1 MRTRYP
7 ARMLT
12 IIPEA
17 LARYV
22 EAHSAPESELFQALR
37 EETHANLSSP
47 QMQVGRVEGA
57 LLRMLV
63 QLTGA
68 RRVLE
73 VGTYS
78 GYSAL
83 SMASGLPDDGK
94 LVTCDIDPVAT
105 AVARRYFERSPHGH
119 KIELRLGP
127 AIDTIR
133 ELAAEGAR
141 FDLLFLDADKQGYL
155 DYYEAA
161 LPLLPAGGLVVA
173 DNTLWSG
180 RVLDPQDDSDHA
192 IVRFNARVAADERV
206 DNVLLSVRDGVM
218 LARKR

>member
-1 MRTRYP
+1 MDS
-7 ARMLT
+7 

-17 LARYV
+17 IAQYV
-22 EAHSAPESELFQALR
+22 EQHSSPVPELLQQLR
-37 EETHANLSSP
+37 EETYSALDAPH
-47 QMQVGRVEGA
+47 MQVGRVEGA
-57 LLRMLV
+57 LLKLLV
-63 QLTGA
+63 QLSGA

-73 VGTYS
+73 VGTFS

-83 SMASGLPDDGK
+83 SMASGLPDDGR
-94 LVTCDIDPVAT
+94 LTTCDIDPVAT
-105 AVARRYFERSPHGH
+105 AVAQRYFDRSPHGS

-133 ELAAEGAR
+133 AMAEAGER
-141 FDLLFLDADKQGYL
+141 VDLLFLDADKESYL

-161 LPLLPAGGLVVA
+161 LPMLPSGGLVVA

-180 RVLDPQDDSDHA
+180 RVLDPKSASDHA

-206 DNVLLSVRDGVM
+206 EHVLLSVRDGVM

>member
-1 MRTRYP
+1 
-7 ARMLT
+7 MLT

-22 EAHSAPESELFQALR
+22 EAHSSPEPALLQALR
-37 EETHANLSSP
+37 DETHASLRFP

-83 SMASGLPDDGK
+83 AMASGLPDDGT

-105 AVARRYFERSPHGH
+105 AVARRYFEQSPYGH
-119 KIELRLGP
+119 KIELRLGA
-127 AIDTIR
+127 AIETIR
-133 ELAAEGAR
+133 ELAGKGDR
-141 FDLLFLDADKQGYL
+141 FDLVFLDADKPGYL

-161 LPLLPAGGLVVA
+161 LPMLPAGGLVIA

-192 IVRFNARVAADERV
+192 IVRFNAHVAADARV
-206 DNVLLSVRDGVM
+206 DHVLLSVRDGVM

>member
-1 MRTRYP
+1 
-7 ARMLT
+7 MLT
-12 IIPEA
+12 IIPED

-22 EAHSAPESELFQALR
+22 EAHSAPEPELLQALR
-37 EETHANLSSP
+37 DETQAGLSMP

-63 QLTGA
+63 QLTRA

-73 VGTYS
+73 VGTFS
-78 GYSAL
+78 GYSAI

-105 AVARRYFERSPHGH
+105 TMARRYFEKSPHGH

-133 ELAAEGAR
+133 ELAAAGAT

-161 LPLLPAGGLVVA
+161 LPMLPAGGLVVA

-192 IVRFNARVAADERV
+192 IVKFNARLAADARV
-206 DNVLLSVRDGVM
+206 DTVLLSVRDGVM

>member
-1 MRTRYP
+1 
-7 ARMLT
+7 MLT

-17 LARYV
+17 LAEYV
-22 EAHSAPESELFQALR
+22 EAHSRPEPSLLVELRDETLATLSE
-37 EETHANLSSP
+37 P

-68 RRVLE
+68 RRIVE
-73 VGTYS
+73 VGTFS

-83 SMASGLPDDGK
+83 SMASGLPPDGS
-94 LVTCDIDPVAT
+94 LITCDIDPVAT
-105 AVARRYFERSPHGH
+105 AVAQRYFDRSEHGA

-127 AIDTIR
+127 AIETLQQ
-133 ELAAEGAR
+133 LAADGAR
-141 FDLLFLDADKQGYL
+141 IDLLFLDADKTGYL

-161 LPLLPAGGLVVA
+161 LPMMPAGGLVIA

-180 RVLDPQDDSDHA
+180 RVLDPQQDSDHA
-192 IVRFNARVAADERV
+192 IVRFNAHVAADERV
-206 DNVLLSVRDGVM
+206 DHVLLSVRDGVM

>member
-1 MRTRYP
+1 
-7 ARMLT
+7 MLT

-22 EAHSAPESELFQALR
+22 EAHSAPEPELLQALR
-37 EETHANLSSP
+37 DETQAELAMP

-63 QLTGA
+63 QLTRA

-83 SMASGLPDDGK
+83 AMASGLPDDGT

-105 AVARRYFERSPHGH
+105 AVARKYFERSPHGH
-119 KIELRLGP
+119 KIALRLGP
-127 AIDTIR
+127 AIETIR
-133 ELAAEGAR
+133 ELATAGDR
-141 FDLLFLDADKQGYL
+141 FDLLFLDADKQGYV

-161 LPLLPAGGLVVA
+161 LPMMPAGGLVVA

-180 RVLDPQDDSDHA
+180 RVLDPQDASDHA
-192 IVRFNARVAADERV
+192 IVRFNAHVAADERV
-206 DNVLLSVRDGVM
+206 DHVLLSVRDGVM

>member
-1 MRTRYP
+1 
-7 ARMLT
+7 MLSL
-12 IIPEA
+12 IPEA
-17 LARYV
+17 LADYV
-22 EAHSAPESELFQALR
+22 EQHSSPEPELLIELRDETQADL
-37 EETHANLSSP
+37 TDP

-73 VGTYS
+73 VGTFS

-83 SMASGLPDDGK
+83 AMASGLPDDGV

-105 AVARRYFERSPHGH
+105 AVAQRYFDRSPHGS
-119 KIELRLGP
+119 KIDLRLGP

-133 ELAAEGAR
+133 GLAAEGAR
-141 FDLLFLDADKQGYL
+141 FDLLFLDADKSGYVS
-155 DYYEAA
+155 YYEAA
-161 LPLLPAGGLVVA
+161 LPMMPAGGLVVA

-180 RVLDPQDDSDHA
+180 RVLDPQQDSDHA
-192 IVRFNARVAADERV
+192 IVRFNAHVAGDDRVEH
-206 DNVLLSVRDGVM
+206 VLLSVRDGVM